1 MKTQKILT
9 RIGELEVSE
18 ESIIH
23 FEEGIPG
30 FEKLKNYV
38 LVERS
43 ESEPIKWLVS
53 VDDPEIIL
61 PVINPWLV
69 RIDYDVKIDEG
80 TVQMLDIKSKE
91 DVLVVC
97 VLVIPK
103 DRPKEMTINLLAPI
117 VINTKNN
124 QARQIVMDG
133 SGYKIKHSVAEELER
148 SSKLVEKNSEK
159 KNEG

>member
-38 LVERS
+38 IVERP

-53 VDDPEIIL
+53 IDEPEIIL
-61 PVINPWLV
+61 PVINPWLIRV
-69 RIDYDVKIDEG
+69 DYDVKIDEG
-80 TVQMLDIKSKE
+80 TVQMLDIKSRE

-97 VLVIPK
+97 ILVIPK

-117 VINTKNN
+117 VINTKSNL
-124 QARQIVMDG
+124 ARQIIMDG
-133 SGYKIKHSVAEELER
+133 SGYRIKHRVVEELER
-148 SSKLVEKNSEK
+148 SRKLVEENSGK
-159 KNEG
+159 KNGG